1 MYELEMKKNQ
11 KKIECDVKNQVLE
24 MVNASGLL
32 KVQGTKTQ
40 GLELLKMLNALGKED
55 GDSKPA
61 TLSNAELAQKKL
73 KGGMVELDDDST
85 DEEEMEDSGS
95 VGQKKNN
102 EEDKSVAS
110 TKSKKTRKSPC
121 KK

>member
-1 MYELEMKKNQ
+1 MKKNQ
-11 KKIECDVKNQVLE
+11 KKIESDVKNQVLE

-40 GLELLKMLNALGKED
+40 GLQLLKMLNALGTEE

-61 TLSNAELAQKKL
+61 ALSNAELAQKKL
-73 KGGMVELDDDST
+73 KDGMVELDNDST

-95 VGQKKNN
+95 VGQKRKV

-110 TKSKKTRKSPC
+110 TKSKKTRKSPR